1 MVFWCCFPIH
11 LQILHWYA
19 RYAGMDQGNK
29 ISSYRDAPRIE
40 AEAWVRLMSR
50 RVEAQL
56 SRDWNF
62 GFVSW
67 NYIFR
72 STINQSRTFFA
83 YDRKHE
89 VPVSNDV
96 QRVENHQM
104 PRAKQ
109 TGLHLVLFQ
118 RATAEGVSTTR
129 TQMGFTPQEFLEG
142 AKQLCKALGGKY
154 RDLDGKLQ
162 SSQR

>member
-1 MVFWCCFPIH
+1 MVLLSHSSSNIALVC
-11 LQILHWYA
+11 QICRH
-19 RYAGMDQGNK
+19 G
-29 ISSYRDAPRIE
+29 PRQQDIVVNRCSAIE

-89 VPVSNDV
+89 VPASSDV
-96 QRVENHQM
+96 QRVEKS
-104 PRAKQ
+104 PDAKSEADRSAFGSVSASN
-109 TGLHLVLFQ
+109 T
-118 RATAEGVSTTR
+118 EGASTTR
-129 TQMGFTPQEFLEG
+129 TQMGFTPQDFLEG